1 MSGCML
7 LLKFST
13 HEATD
18 DKINECKNAM
28 KKLGD
33 LGGSGVQ
40 SAAVKSHQRDMTVAN
55 QQLSNAWH
63 LLVYGTPRHPG

>member
-1 MSGCML
+1 MNGVMPM
-7 LLKFST
+7 LKFST

-18 DKINECKNAM
+18 DKITECKMAM
-28 KKLGD
+28 KKLRD
-33 LGGSGVQ
+33 LNAEDRSI
-40 SAAVKSHQRDMTVAN
+40 AVKSHQRSLVVVN